1 MLIKFLCFIE
11 VSLFLKIIKF
21 MGRLIKNFRPLLALL
36 LLVQAT
42 TVYALPA
49 DIHINFCIGPD
60 GHFKISSDFCAELLL
75 NKQSQTLN
83 PGFFVEDHHGD
94 CLDIVLN
101 CDAEEELF
109 PPSEETLLAKTEI
122 VANSPPLETS
132 EPIYF
137 LSYLVSQSSI
147 LNSHL
152 IKSHPFPAHLGLVS
166 TTVLLI

>member
-1 MLIKFLCFIE
+1 
-11 VSLFLKIIKF
+11 

-49 DIHINFCIGPD
+49 DIHINFCIGTD
-60 GHFKISSDFCAELLL
+60 GHFKISSDFCAEPLL

-83 PGFFVEDHHGD
+83 SGFFVEDHHGD

-109 PPSEETLLAKTEI
+109 SPTEETLLAKTEI
-122 VANSPPLETS
+122 VVNSPPLETK

-137 LSYLVSQSSI
+137 LSSHVNQSSL
-147 LNSHL
+147 LNSNL
-152 IKSHPFPAHLGLVS
+152 IKSPPLPTHLGVVS